1 MCEFQ
6 ILHLSRLTCT
16 FFPELRSLLHFDFIA
31 SETNRV
37 NTERDISVLLKCLNR
52 DSRTEAFYWA
62 NTKVCIPSTQLKYLL
77 FVFVYVRLCT
87 YTLYHTILCCT
98 VPYVTKVA
106 VNLTEIY
113 FWLRCCRSIASY
125 LNTNLHATAWNS
137 VQQKSNPSLC
147 LPLLLLNKQANHLNL
162 AFDSEQHSRTHSNS

>member
-37 NTERDISVLLKCLNR
+37 NKERDISVLLKCLNR

-87 YTLYHTILCCT
+87 YTLYHTIPYYAVLYCT
-98 VPYVTKVA
+98 VCNQSGCEFNRNLFLVALLSVHCFLSQYKFACNCLKFRSAKVKS
-106 VNLTEIY
+106 
-113 FWLRCCRSIASY
+113 F
-125 LNTNLHATAWNS
+125 S
-137 VQQKSNPSLC
+137 VSPSFAL
-147 LPLLLLNKQANHLNL
+147 K
-162 AFDSEQHSRTHSNS
+162 